1 MRVAVTDSEEY
12 REPTAA
18 AADENVRAA
27 VGIPDAEAEQLAA
40 DFCAARERQ
49 DAVPFGDLPPGPSE
63 TPAVDRDGVPAVVKE
78 RLAVSIDAEHLLV
91 AAMFEERV
99 DRMELIGRAMAAN
112 KDNPLV
118 VWYAVNWCSK
128 YHEQTG
134 CPLVSWESQLLRLD
148 GQNSE
153 AWIRVA
159 ANRLQ
164 AGDEQA
170 GLRALQQA
178 ASASESRTFWP
189 ESIEMFERALTAVG
203 GFSFPERASSAIGM
217 AASNQPSYGDYMNM
231 CREQSAKSR
240 DWAYACLAYGELSQR
255 QGMTVIGRSIAGSIQ
270 EVALESLADE
280 RLTEVATQNERD
292 RRARLAVARGNSGS
306 ETLALSIPSIF
317 FSYLDAFRAR
327 GEIEAM
333 TYMREEADRWLAL
346 YENVD
351 CSP

>member
-1 MRVAVTDSEEY
+1 MPVANNEGH
-12 REPTAA
+12 REPITDTADKRVQPGVA
-18 AADENVRAA
+18 INDT
-27 VGIPDAEAEQLAA
+27 GTEQLAA
-40 DFCAARERQ
+40 DFCAARDRN
-49 DAVPFGDLPPGPSE
+49 DAVPVGDLPPGPLE
-63 TPAVDRDGVPAVVKE
+63 TPAVDREGVPAIVKE

-91 AAMFEERV
+91 AAMFEERI
-99 DRMELIGRAMAAN
+99 DRMELVKRAMAAD
-112 KDNPLV
+112 KDNALV
-118 VWYAVNWCSK
+118 VWHAVNWCSK

-134 CPLVSWESQLLRLD
+134 CPLASWESQLLRLD

-159 ANRLQ
+159 ANRLE

-178 ASASESRTFWP
+178 ASASESRIFWP
-189 ESIEMFERALTAVG
+189 ESIEMIERSLAAAG
-203 GFSFPERASSAIGM
+203 SFSFPERASSAIGI
-217 AASNQPSYGDYMNM
+217 AASNSPNYSDYMNM

-240 DWAYACLAYGELSQR
+240 DWAYACLAYGEVNQR

-280 RLTEVATQNERD
+280 RLTEIAARNERD
-292 RRARLAVARGNSGS
+292 RQARLAVATGNSGS

-317 FSYLDAFRAR
+317 FGYLDAFRTR
-327 GEIEAM
+327 GEMEAM
-333 TYMREEADRWLAL
+333 TYMREEGDRWLAR

-351 CSP
+351 CNP